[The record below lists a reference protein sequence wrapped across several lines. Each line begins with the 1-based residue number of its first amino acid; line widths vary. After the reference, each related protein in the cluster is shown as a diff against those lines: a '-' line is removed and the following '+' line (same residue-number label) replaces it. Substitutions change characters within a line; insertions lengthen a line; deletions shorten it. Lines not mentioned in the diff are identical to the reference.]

1 MKYVEESN
9 LSNRTDRF
17 LIHALTSAVLLAAL
31 AAGMPA
37 SARADE
43 IPRGWEAEN
52 MKPIGYSDLNG
63 HEAFKMAIKH
73 IGTIRRN

>member
-1 MKYVEESN
+1 
-9 LSNRTDRF
+9 
-17 LIHALTSAVLLAAL
+17 LLAAL